1 VLGHSPVRVRLLPA
15 VAALAALVT
24 AACGGG
30 GNDRGQGAPTTGPGS
45 TGAPAPLAPAPTTGG
60 APATPALAA
69 VRLSLARVAAL
80 SQPVAL
86 ATRPGDDSLFVAE
99 KGGRVRRVAGGQG
112 GTPSLDG
119 GAVLDLSAQVTR
131 GFEQGLLG
139 LVFSPDGSR
148 LYVDY
153 TDRSGDTQVVE
164 YAFADGRADAAS
176 RRVVLSVDQPYPN
189 HNGGEVTFGP
199 DGKLYVGLGDGGSE
213 YDPDR
218 VGQNLGTP
226 LAKILRIDPQPS
238 GGQGYSVPADNPF
251 VNRAGARPETWVW
264 GLRNPWRFSWD
275 RQTRDLWIA
284 DVGQDRWEEIDF
296 LPPAAAAGSNLGWSL
311 MDSAHPFHGTN
322 PPGGVLP
329 ITEYTHDDGSCSVA
343 GGYVY
348 RGDRIPA
355 LRGAYLYGDYCSGK
369 VWALTQSG
377 GRVADQRQ
385 LGLGTPIGNVLS
397 FGEDAAGELY
407 LLTGDALFRIQPA

>member
-1 VLGHSPVRVRLLPA
+1 
-15 VAALAALVT
+15 
-24 AACGGG
+24 
-30 GNDRGQGAPTTGPGS
+30 
-45 TGAPAPLAPAPTTGG
+45 
-60 APATPALAA
+60 

-80 SQPVAL
+80 SQPTAL
-86 ATRPGDDSLFVAE
+86 ATRPGDDSLYVTE

-112 GTPSLDG
+112 GMPSLEGDP
-119 GAVLDLSAQVTR
+119 VLDLSAQVTR

-139 LVFSPDGSR
+139 LVFSPDGSK

-164 YAFADGRADAAS
+164 YPFADGRADAAR
-176 RRVVLSVDQPYPN
+176 RRVVLSVDQPYAN

-218 VGQNLGTP
+218 RGQDLGTL
-226 LAKILRIDPQPS
+226 LAKILRVDPQPS
-238 GGQGYSVPADNPF
+238 GGLGYSVPADNPF

-275 RQTRDLWIA
+275 RQSGDVWIA

-296 LPPAAAAGSNLGWSL
+296 LPAGTAAGANLGWSL
-311 MDSAHPFHGTN
+311 MDSTHPFHGTN

-369 VWALTQSG
+369 VWALAQSG
-377 GRVADQRQ
+377 GRVAGQRQ
-385 LGLGTPIGNVLS
+385 LDLGRSIGSVLS